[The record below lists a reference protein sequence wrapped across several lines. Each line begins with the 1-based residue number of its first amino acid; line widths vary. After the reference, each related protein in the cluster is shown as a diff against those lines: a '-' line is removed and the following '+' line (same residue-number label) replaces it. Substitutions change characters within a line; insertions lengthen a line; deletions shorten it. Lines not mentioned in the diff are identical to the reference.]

1 MKTIEKENLVFSP
14 QEVRESKPN
23 VNLEKYLENHSDFNQ
38 LLKKPKKSEV
48 KEITDKHSLSLE
60 KSTKQ
65 LAKTKGL
72 DKESQKSLVE
82 KTSSTFKTIW
92 SLPVVRDVIAQG
104 KNSLENIKQ
113 LGTNIKNTLYDS
125 LGNLL
130 KFGQS
135 ETDKLVFPNQKK
147 NIEQV
152 KAKLAE
158 IREKNERI
166 LRQNGLFE
174 NETMKKVAKFFG
186 EVKSATIDFAIGAGT
201 FVATAGILAP
211 VNPVVAGVVGVA
223 TTAAAIGGKSEF
235 DRQNKENQARV
246 KNLTDQKLE
255 NLAAKINQEEDIL
268 NLVAYQKSLPFLIK
282 TKIVSKKDA
291 AKLENELLKNIDNKI
306 RKNESKSVRY
316 SIEGKQLKLIV
327 SKNDEKTIDDLSK
340 NFIEKFSNDLK
351 KERSALD
358 RKKIARES
366 LNTAMAAPKNIA
378 KTAYNMFLS
387 NLKTRGPVYA
397 ALLTFAVAYKWSTG
411 QADAQDLHATID
423 WDQVW
428 HNAPA
433 EIKKAVGLD
442 DTKFGENHH
451 YVDKDFSDLHDKQ
464 QFETFYTN
472 NTDKFQVNLMVN
484 GKEQVGNYHNYS
496 QPDAQHSANILD
508 ADERKDFGVSEYAKI
523 IEKNQGM
530 SAANLNGLSDE
541 IHLLPKFFKEASPE
555 QIKEYFRNHNI
566 DIDSP
571 KNLAVD
577 NNKFVIEL
585 INKAKGLPDSVL
597 NNNDW
602 QNSFSEMIRKAL
614 NMADKYPKISQ
625 LDSVKNLSVKDLE
638 HPEILQCFQ
647 DYFATTNKSNGP
659 IALGNLDGD
668 IAEYQKLFQKQV
680 QNDLEKKPE
689 ANYLGAVLADTYAWG
704 KNNIKAIVIST
715 VVVASSLVFKNRI
728 TSGVSYVWSKLTKK
742 KKAKATGL
750 PKLRF

>member
-23 VNLEKYLENHSDFNQ
+23 VNLEKYLEKHSDFNQ
-38 LLKKPKKSEV
+38 LLKKPKKSDV
-48 KEITDKHSLSLE
+48 KEITDKHTLGLE

-65 LAKTKGL
+65 LAETQGL

-130 KFGQS
+130 KFGQG

-166 LRQNGLFE
+166 LRQNGFFE
-174 NETMKKVAKFFG
+174 NETMKKVANFFG
-186 EVKSATIDFAIGAGT
+186 EVKSATIDFTIGAGT
-201 FVATAGILAP
+201 FVATTGILAP
-211 VNPVVAGVVGVA
+211 VNPVVAVVSGVA
-223 TTAAAIGGKSEF
+223 TTAAVIGGKSEY

-246 KNLTDQKLE
+246 KNLTDRKLE

-268 NLVAYQKSLPFLIK
+268 TLVAYQKSLPFLAI
-282 TKIVSKKDA
+282 SKKET
-291 AKLENELLKNIDNKI
+291 AKLENALLNNIDKKIQENK
-306 RKNESKSVRY
+306 SKSVKY
-316 SIEGKQLKLIV
+316 SIEGKELKLIV

-340 NFIEKFSNDLK
+340 NFIENFTNDLK
-351 KERSALD
+351 KEKLVLD
-358 RKKIARES
+358 RKKIAQES
-366 LNTAMAAPKNIA
+366 LRTAMAAPKNIA

-442 DTKFGENHH
+442 DAKFGENHH
-451 YVDKDFSDLHDKQ
+451 YVDKDFSDPHEKQ

-484 GKEQVGNYHNYS
+484 GKEQVGNFHHYS
-496 QPDAQHSANILD
+496 QTDAQHFANILD
-508 ADERKDFGVSEYAKI
+508 ADEKKDFGVSEYAKI
-523 IEKNQGM
+523 IEKNHGM
-530 SAANLNGLSDE
+530 SPANLNGLSDE

-571 KNLAVD
+571 KNLAVE

-597 NNNDW
+597 NNKDW
-602 QNSFSEMIRKAL
+602 QDSFSEMTRKAL
-614 NMADKYPKISQ
+614 NMADKYPKISE
-625 LDSVKNLSVKDLE
+625 LDSVKNLSDKDLE
-638 HPEILQCFQ
+638 HPEILQCLQ

-659 IALGNLDGD
+659 IALGNLDGN
-668 IAEYQKLFQKQV
+668 IADYQKLFQKHV
-680 QNDLEKKPE
+680 QDNLEKKPE

-704 KNNIKAIVIST
+704 RNNIKTIVIST

-750 PKLRF
+750 PTLRF